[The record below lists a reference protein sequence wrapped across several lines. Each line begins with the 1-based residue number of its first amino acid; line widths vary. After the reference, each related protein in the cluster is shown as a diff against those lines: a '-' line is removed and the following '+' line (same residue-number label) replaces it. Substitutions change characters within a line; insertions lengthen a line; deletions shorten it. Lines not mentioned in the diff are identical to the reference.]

1 MNETLSL
8 WHQCVLNKDI
18 SHLEDIL
25 AEDCIF
31 LSPVVHTPQ
40 VGRDI
45 TALYLAGAIQVL
57 GNNFRYVKEVVS
69 GHHAVLE
76 FNCEV
81 DDILVNGVDIMTF
94 NEQGKVVEFKVM
106 LRPLKAVNL
115 VHAKMGEMLQKL
127 SA

>member
-1 MNETLSL
+1 MNETLTL
-8 WHQCVLNKDI
+8 WHQCVQSKDF
-18 SHLEDIL
+18 SRLEGIL

-57 GNNFRYVKEVVS
+57 GNKFRYIKEVVS

-76 FNCEV
+76 FSCEV

-94 NEQGKVVEFKVM
+94 NEQGKIVEFKVM

>member
-8 WHQCVLNKDI
+8 WHQCVQSKDF
-18 SHLEDIL
+18 SRLEDIL

-57 GNNFRYVKEVVS
+57 GNNFRYIKEVVS

-94 NEQGKVVEFKVM
+94 NEQGKIVEFKVM

-115 VHAKMGEMLQKL
+115 VHARMGEMLQKL